1 MLRHKSDP
9 GFTQLMCTDAEHA
22 TDDDGSRN
30 KRRGT
35 ELRLVLVMATN
46 VGASDESHDV
56 FLSSLPAEYQQ
67 VVGSSRFRILG
78 CRIVHVRGLMGSGVS
93 TIQLRERT

>member
-46 VGASDESHDV
+46 VGASDDSHDV

-67 VVGSSRFRILG
+67 NPMRIMKKPAYIKTLWYSESS
-78 CRIVHVRGLMGSGVS
+78 
-93 TIQLRERT
+93 